1 MSVATMTI
9 ERNEPTA
16 KPLKMTY
23 EEYLTWEHESAF
35 TEWEDGEVICLM
47 PVKNRHQV
55 IQEFLLFVLKAL
67 VKIFNLGVIRTAP
80 LEVKIKPDGNARE
93 PDIIFIANEHLDR
106 LTEDRVNGAPDL
118 IIEIVSDESVT
129 RDRVK
134 KFDEYE
140 AGGVSEYWI
149 IDNRPHR
156 RRAQF
161 YQLDEHGDYQTV
173 KPAANGIYR
182 SRALPGFWLKVA
194 WLWDE
199 SPDEF
204 RALAA
209 LIGPERMAQALR
221 EAAE

>member
-1 MSVATMTI
+1 MTI
-9 ERNEPTA
+9 EKSELAA

-23 EEYLTWEHESAF
+23 EEYLAWEHESAF

-47 PVKNRHQV
+47 PVKNHHQV
-55 IQEFLLFVLKAL
+55 VQEFLLYLIKTFVR
-67 VKIFNLGVIRTAP
+67 FFRLGVVRTAP

-93 PDIIFIANEHLDR
+93 PDIIFIANEQLER
-106 LTEDRVNGAPDL
+106 LTADRVNGAPDL
-118 IIEIVSDESVT
+118 IIEIISDESVS

-140 AGGVSEYWI
+140 AGGVPEYWI
-149 IDNRPHR
+149 IDNRPNR
-156 RRAQF
+156 KRTQF
-161 YQLDEHGDYQTV
+161 YQLDEHGEYQAI
-173 KPAANGIYR
+173 KPDAKGIYH
-182 SRALPGFWLKVA
+182 SRVLPGFWLKVS

-221 EAAE
+221 EAAEDQT